1 MPLDTA
7 AAPGQVQARGLSPL
21 GTHFSRAHAR
31 RAWEPRNCDSPSTGG
46 AAPVR
51 SRGSGLHFDHPCPYQ
66 LGPLASRKSQ
76 RPHWSAGEP
85 DRCTDL
91 TRVTGDRRGLCWPH
105 AGPAVPTPD
114 SMAQKAGN
122 GATQVHVLSR
132 RALVHGRGSGTPA
145 PRQGGHRGSTLL
157 VQSLGP
163 FLSGGS
169 ISILLTVCYVPLTP
183 EFSGTLFLPIL
194 IICQGEWGRQE
205 INRVRFTISYV
216 LDFHTGVPM
225 NPGDFPD
232 LIHA

>member
-1 MPLDTA
+1 MGPPRGMSSA
-7 AAPGQVQARGLSPL
+7 AELWFMDAEVVPPPPG
-21 GTHFSRAHAR
+21 
-31 RAWEPRNCDSPSTGG
+31 
-46 AAPVR
+46 
-51 SRGSGLHFDHPCPYQ
+51 
-66 LGPLASRKSQ
+66 
-76 RPHWSAGEP
+76 
-85 DRCTDL
+85 
-91 TRVTGDRRGLCWPH
+91 
-105 AGPAVPTPD
+105 
-114 SMAQKAGN
+114 
-122 GATQVHVLSR
+122 
-132 RALVHGRGSGTPA
+132 
-145 PRQGGHRGSTLL
+145 QGGHRGSTLL

>member
-1 MPLDTA
+1 MYRPHQGDGRPPRALLATCWA
-7 AAPGQVQARGLSPL
+7 
-21 GTHFSRAHAR
+21 SRAHSR
-31 RAWEPRNCDSPSTGG
+31 FHGSEGG
-46 AAPVR
+46 KWGHPGACPQPQ
-51 SRGSGLHFDHPCPYQ
+51 SSGS
-66 LGPLASRKSQ
+66 
-76 RPHWSAGEP
+76 W
-85 DRCTDL
+85 
-91 TRVTGDRRGLCWPH
+91 TREWY
-105 AGPAVPTPD
+105 
-114 SMAQKAGN
+114 
-122 GATQVHVLSR
+122 
-132 RALVHGRGSGTPA
+132 

-163 FLSGGS
+163 FLSSGS
-169 ISILLTVCYVPLTP
+169 ISILLIVCYVPLTP